1 MIFKHTKRSLPPRD
15 HHGGRTSA
23 AVRRVWG
30 SEESG
35 KKEKG
40 LPPNS
45 KKESPPKNPSQDAGP
60 TKLFDNT
67 MYKNLQHHDYTLYT
81 FLDLSLDLSKF
92 SMPQSSSAR
101 ESPHH

>member
-1 MIFKHTKRSLPPRD
+1 MENTHDHSGLPGPCPALPPRD

-45 KKESPPKNPSQDAGP
+45 KKESPPKNVVEAKERG
-60 TKLFDNT
+60 KLLAT
-67 MYKNLQHHDYTLYT
+67 PIVTE
-81 FLDLSLDLSKF
+81 LSKN
-92 SMPQSSSAR
+92 
-101 ESPHH
+101 